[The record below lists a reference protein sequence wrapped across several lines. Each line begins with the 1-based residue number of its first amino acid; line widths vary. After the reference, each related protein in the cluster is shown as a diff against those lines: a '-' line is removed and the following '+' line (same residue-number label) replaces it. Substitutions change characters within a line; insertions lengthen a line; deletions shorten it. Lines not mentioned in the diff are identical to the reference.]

1 MSPIISSWVGSP
13 QSSTHFAKESIS
25 PALVRLR
32 RNILARYN
40 IRYLTPAQRRL
51 VQTRGSTNRA
61 WVLNNHH
68 QDQDPEHI
76 LPDDPE
82 LYILEHNESEKS
94 RKVLYLMIFKFF
106 GRISICK
113 EIPTVIISSIFFQEI
128 PVITIHDEDEPVGA
142 SPVWKSPRVWNGRGI
157 QAVLTKSSNGRLV
170 YSRPIVTRNI
180 TPEPQESTRKKY
192 KERKPRKQSARRR
205 VRQDHSKRKTNV

>member
-51 VQTRGSTNRA
+51 VQTRGCTNRA

-106 GRISICK
+106 ARI
-113 EIPTVIISSIFFQEI
+113 
-128 PVITIHDEDEPVGA
+128 
-142 SPVWKSPRVWNGRGI
+142 
-157 QAVLTKSSNGRLV
+157 
-170 YSRPIVTRNI
+170 
-180 TPEPQESTRKKY
+180 
-192 KERKPRKQSARRR
+192 
-205 VRQDHSKRKTNV
+205 